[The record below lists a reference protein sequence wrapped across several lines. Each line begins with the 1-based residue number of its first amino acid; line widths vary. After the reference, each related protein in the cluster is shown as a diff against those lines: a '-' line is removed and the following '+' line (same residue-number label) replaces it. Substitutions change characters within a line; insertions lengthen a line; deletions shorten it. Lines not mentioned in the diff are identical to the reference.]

1 MIYIIPIFVLLILVV
16 GLLSKVKTYDAL
28 VDGAKEGLMLVYNVA
43 GPLIVI
49 FVLIT
54 LMQSSGL
61 SRWLA
66 EVLSTPMSLL
76 GVPREITEFV
86 LLRPLSG
93 SGSLALYEN
102 ILLTYGTESHV
113 SKCASVIMS
122 SSETIFYVVTTYYS
136 GVKKKNL
143 TSVIIISLITSTL
156 GVILSCVLARVI

>member
-1 MIYIIPIFVLLILVV
+1 MIYVIPIFVILILVV
-16 GLLSKVKTYDAL
+16 GVLSKVKIYDTL
-28 VDGAKEGLMLVYNVA
+28 VDGAKEGLSLVYNVA

-49 FVLIT
+49 FVLIS
-54 LMQSSGL
+54 LMQSSGV

-66 EVLSTPMSLL
+66 DILSTPMSLL

-102 ILLTYGTESHV
+102 ILLTYGTDSHV
-113 SKCASVIMS
+113 GKCASVIMS

-143 TSVIIISLITSTL
+143 TSVIIISLITSML